1 MDIQIFMCQVSS
13 VTLGGAPSGAPG
25 TLQDSSVLCGWVR
38 GVFVCL
44 CVLFC
49 VLGVVAP
56 SDLVAISL
64 CSHHT
69 PLHRQMSQPTTTAA
83 SSCAKIIRRVV
94 PFVYHAERCG
104 GTAVALTTPPSP
116 ALQTQLPRLP
126 GNAIVLE
133 EPDEVC
139 ADDHSH
145 SRITHH

>member
-13 VTLGGAPSGAPG
+13 VTLGGAPLSWAPG
-25 TLQDSSVLCGWVR
+25 TLQDSSVLCGWMR

-69 PLHRQMSQPTTTAA
+69 PLHRQMSQRPQQRRPALK
-83 SSCAKIIRRVV
+83 SSAVLYHSFIMLSAVV
-94 PFVYHAERCG
+94 
-104 GTAVALTTPPSP
+104 GTAVALTTPPSRP
-116 ALQTQLPRLP
+116 PTQLPRLP

>member
-1 MDIQIFMCQVSS
+1 MVCTSASCGGARDSFMKRSSKSCPGLDIQIFMCQVSS
-13 VTLGGAPSGAPG
+13 VTLGGAPLSWAPG

-69 PLHRQMSQPTTTAA
+69 PFVAQTDEPT
-83 SSCAKIIRRVV
+83 
-94 PFVYHAERCG
+94 
-104 GTAVALTTPPSP
+104 
-116 ALQTQLPRLP
+116 
-126 GNAIVLE
+126 N
-133 EPDEVC
+133 
-139 ADDHSH
+139 DHS
-145 SRITHH
+145 SVVLR